1 MKTLALL
8 TLSLAMLASISASFA
23 EPSYQGY
30 GTYRGYRGKR
40 IGDQKKCTSPY
51 DYRCSTPNGA

>member
-8 TLSLAMLASISASFA
+8 ALSLATLASVSASFA

-30 GTYRGYRGKR
+30 GSYRGKR
-40 IGDQKKCTSPY
+40 IGDQKKCLSPY
-51 DYRCSTPNGA
+51 DYRCGTSNGL